1 MHLNIDSNLCN
12 GCGLCVSVCIREN
25 LKVDEIAVE
34 LDSGLCFDC
43 GHCMAVCTK
52 GAITLKK
59 YEDMQDEIEEYR
71 QRDVP
76 VSYDDM
82 LQFYKQRR
90 SMRWFKDKKID
101 RETFDKLFESVF
113 NSPTAENAQD
123 VEFIVIND
131 EKRLNDFMHLVYDI
145 IKVREDEFF
154 RIERLR
160 DYLENPEDFEF
171 HPLLWGGSQLVLG
184 FAKQPINAVIA
195 TTRLELMAYT
205 MGLGGFYSLWM
216 LMADEIDHE
225 KLMEFFPEV
234 DKEKH
239 MASTFI
245 IGYPKKVYRRTIPRD
260 KVKVTYI

>member
-1 MHLNIDSNLCN
+1 MA
-12 GCGLCVSVCIREN
+12 
-25 LKVDEIAVE
+25 VD
-34 LDSGLCFDC
+34 FDC

-76 VSYDDM
+76 ISYDDM

-101 RETFDKLFESVF
+101 RETFDKLFESVY

-160 DYLENPEDFEF
+160 DYLC
-171 HPLLWGGSQLVLG
+171 
-184 FAKQPINAVIA
+184 K
-195 TTRLELMAYT
+195 TAYQCSNSY
-205 MGLGGFYSLWM
+205 YSSGAYGIHHGPWRILFT
-216 LMADEIDHE
+216 LDAD
-225 KLMEFFPEV
+225 
-234 DKEKH
+234 
-239 MASTFI
+239 
-245 IGYPKKVYRRTIPRD
+245 G
-260 KVKVTYI
+260 

>member
-76 VSYDDM
+76 ISYDDM

-101 RETFDKLFESVF
+101 RETFDKLFESVY

-145 IKVREDEFF
+145 IK
-154 RIERLR
+154 
-160 DYLENPEDFEF
+160 
-171 HPLLWGGSQLVLG
+171 
-184 FAKQPINAVIA
+184 
-195 TTRLELMAYT
+195 
-205 MGLGGFYSLWM
+205 
-216 LMADEIDHE
+216 E
-225 KLMEFFPEV
+225 KMSSSV
-234 DKEKH
+234 
-239 MASTFI
+239 
-245 IGYPKKVYRRTIPRD
+245 
-260 KVKVTYI
+260 